1 MQDDGQGHQEIV
13 PSLLTQ
19 DTLNPSF
26 YGMRI
31 IATELEPLIDRLVAQ
46 VGLCLSLHGTSHE
59 VCMRRCSTRLHQLHG
74 PQSAPSLP
82 ALYPL
87 ACTGAELSCTTHPGS
102 S

>member
-31 IATELEPLIDRLVAQ
+31 IASELEALIDELIAQACSWLHSSHCCLPVTVAA
-46 VGLCLSLHGTSHE
+46 S
-59 VCMRRCSTRLHQLHG
+59 
-74 PQSAPSLP
+74 
-82 ALYPL
+82 
-87 ACTGAELSCTTHPGS
+87 
-102 S
+102 